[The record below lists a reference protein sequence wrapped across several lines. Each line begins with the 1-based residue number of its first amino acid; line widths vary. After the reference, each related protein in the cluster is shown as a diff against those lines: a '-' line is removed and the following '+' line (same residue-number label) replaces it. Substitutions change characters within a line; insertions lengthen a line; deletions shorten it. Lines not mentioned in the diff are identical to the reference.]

1 MEGVEGCE
9 GDVRGVCEGGGE
21 EVRCGGDKGG
31 DRGGGGG
38 VEGYGDD
45 TEQGR
50 DYMRY
55 PLILNSNLE
64 VQDQDGVVYGRVSDR
79 GLGGKI
85 CELLNLAFNGC
96 VGIKA
101 ERLDELLRI
110 EGECVG
116 SGRLGELIEAE
127 RKLKSLLSGD
137 YILEGNGNLSQNV
150 GSSKFLKKALKKQL
164 RVERLV
170 RKAERGRR
178 EDERL
183 KSKVECI
190 GVEGG

>member
-1 MEGVEGCE
+1 
-9 GDVRGVCEGGGE
+9 
-21 EVRCGGDKGG
+21 
-31 DRGGGGG
+31 
-38 VEGYGDD
+38 
-45 TEQGR
+45 
-50 DYMRY
+50 MRY

-110 EGECVG
+110 EGEHVG